1 MFLMK
6 SADLSSTLT
15 TKTLVEAGVSWPS
28 LVDEIRNREKWKEVI
43 PTTMNTINYGL
54 SDSRRKVTIS

>member
-6 SADLSSTLT
+6 SADLSSILT

-54 SDSRRKVTIS
+54 SDSRRKVRIS

>member
-28 LVDEIRNREKWKEVI
+28 LVDKIRNREKWKEVI
-43 PTTMNTINYGL
+43 PTTTNTMNYGL